1 MKVRSK
7 ICGITRPEDARTAAE
22 LGADAVGLVFYAG
35 SKRCVDAAR
44 AREIVRAL
52 PPFVSAVGLF
62 VNAEKAFVDEI
73 LAQVP
78 LDILQFHG
86 DEDAAFCRQFGRP
99 YLKAVRVRNTEDV
112 QTAFR
117 AFPDARGILFDAF
130 VEGAYGGTGHCF
142 DWSLLPDLSDK
153 AWILSGGLT
162 PHNTAAAIAATGAPA
177 VDISSGVESAPGIK
191 CAEKTA
197 AFLSAVKQAG

>member
-7 ICGITRPEDARTAAE
+7 ICGITRPEDARTAAA
-22 LGADAVGLVFYAG
+22 LGADAVGLVFYEG
-35 SKRCVDAAR
+35 SKRCVNAEQAL
-44 AREIVRAL
+44 EIVRAL

-62 VNAEKAFVDEI
+62 VNADTDFVNDI

-99 YLKAVRVRNTEDV
+99 YLKAVRVRGAADF
-112 QTAFR
+112 QTAFDD
-117 AFPDARGILFDAF
+117 FPDARGILFDAF
-130 VEGAYGGTGHCF
+130 VDGAYGGTGHCF
-142 DWSLLPDLSDK
+142 DWSLLPDLSGRP
-153 AWILSGGLT
+153 WILSGGLT
-162 PHNTAAAIAATGAPA
+162 PQNAAAAIAATSAPA
-177 VDISSGVESAPGIK
+177 VDISSGVETAPGIK

-197 AFLSAVKQAG
+197 AFLAALK